1 MKAFL
6 IPTLIGMVLGAFGGM
21 AAIQGRGLVD
31 LGSVSYEGWTGI
43 LVVMGI
49 MGGVGMVI
57 GLMVWLL
64 SRALKTAAS
73 IQNDK

>member
-6 IPTLIGMVLGAFGGM
+6 IPTFIGMGLGAFGGM
-21 AAIQGRGLVD
+21 AAIQGRGSVD

-49 MGGVGMVI
+49 MGGVGIAAKTINSVKMRGENRLF
-57 GLMVWLL
+57 GL
-64 SRALKTAAS
+64 
-73 IQNDK
+73 